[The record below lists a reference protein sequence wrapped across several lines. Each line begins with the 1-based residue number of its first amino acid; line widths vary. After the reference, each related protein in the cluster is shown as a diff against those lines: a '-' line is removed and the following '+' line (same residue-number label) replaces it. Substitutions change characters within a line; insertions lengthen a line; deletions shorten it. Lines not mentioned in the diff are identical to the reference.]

1 MEAQL
6 RKGDRA
12 WEGSV
17 ERNREPMNKNQ
28 IRGAMDQGEQARHC
42 EAFVAKVKLRRSG
55 GCAGKDRVL
64 TWGDLVSRLK
74 GRRRKPEREVSRG
87 RSSHSR
93 GRGDQKATVKDRTRR
108 KAGSYDT

>member
-6 RKGDRA
+6 RQGDRA

-42 EAFVAKVKLRRSG
+42 KAFVVNVKLRRSG

-74 GRRRKPEREVSRG
+74 GRRRKPGREVSRG
-87 RSSHSR
+87 RSSW
-93 GRGDQKATVKDRTRR
+93 ATSQGPNEKESWRV
-108 KAGSYDT
+108 